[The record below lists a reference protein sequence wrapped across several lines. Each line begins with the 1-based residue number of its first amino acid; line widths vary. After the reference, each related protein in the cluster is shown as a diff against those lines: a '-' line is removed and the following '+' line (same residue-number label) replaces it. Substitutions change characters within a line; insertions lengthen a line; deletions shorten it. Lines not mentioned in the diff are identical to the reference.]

1 MICEEIEGWINNE
14 NSKFKTSKLLKAR
27 ENVDNQDAIVIFVSD
42 WLRRGVSFLDQ
53 SQRRKAK
60 PMKSSITFDI
70 PLKIS
75 LFFLLLPNKP
85 DQKMTANDRNSLA
98 KSALH
103 SGRAGSCQETG
114 REGNWTSVHQERRV

>member
-14 NSKFKTSKLLKAR
+14 NSKFKTSKLLKVR
-27 ENVDNQDAIVIFVSD
+27 ENVDNQDAIGIFASD

-60 PMKSSITFDI
+60 PVKSAITFDS

-75 LFFLLLPNKP
+75 LFFYFYLINQTK
-85 DQKMTANDRNSLA
+85 R
-98 KSALH
+98 
-103 SGRAGSCQETG
+103 
-114 REGNWTSVHQERRV
+114 

>member
-1 MICEEIEGWINNE
+1 MR
-14 NSKFKTSKLLKAR
+14 KFKTSKLLKAR

-75 LFFLLLPNKP
+75 LFFYFYLINQTK
-85 DQKMTANDRNSLA
+85 R
-98 KSALH
+98 
-103 SGRAGSCQETG
+103 
-114 REGNWTSVHQERRV
+114 